1 MENGKPATAAAIQLS
16 PGANA
21 VKTAEGVRAK
31 IEELKLNLPE
41 GMEFS
46 IPYDTAPFVKI
57 SIEKVIHTL
66 LEAMV
71 LVFIVMY
78 LFYIMSAI
86 RLFQQLWHLLPY
98 SVLLP

>member
-21 VKTAEGVRAK
+21 VKTAEVVRAK

-86 RLFQQLWHLLPY
+86 RLFQRLWRLLPY

>member
-86 RLFQQLWHLLPY
+86 RLFQQLWRLLLY

>member
-78 LFYIMSAI
+78 LFYTMSAI
-86 RLFQQLWHLLPY
+86 RLFQQLWRLLPY

>member
-1 MENGKPATAAAIQLS
+1 M
-16 PGANA
+16 
-21 VKTAEGVRAK
+21 KTAEGVRAK

-71 LVFIVMY
+71 LV
-78 LFYIMSAI
+78 
-86 RLFQQLWHLLPY
+86 LL
-98 SVLLP
+98 

>member
-86 RLFQQLWHLLPY
+86 RLFQQLWRLLPY

>member
-78 LFYIMSAI
+78 LF
-86 RLFQQLWHLLPY
+86 L
-98 SVLLP
+98 

>member
-1 MENGKPATAAAIQLS
+1 M
-16 PGANA
+16 
-21 VKTAEGVRAK
+21 KTAEGVRAK

-78 LFYIMSAI
+78 LFYTMSAI
-86 RLFQQLWHLLPY
+86 RLFQQLWRLLPY

>member
-1 MENGKPATAAAIQLS
+1 M
-16 PGANA
+16 
-21 VKTAEGVRAK
+21 KTAEVVRAK

-86 RLFQQLWHLLPY
+86 RLFQRLWRLLPY